1 MDLTPYTPKYSLG
14 LLILIAVCSIV
25 IIEGKIGKV
34 YWSYFISLMALGL
47 NIQSHLSL
55 VKFYEFRKSK
65 KESIKKLKKAI
76 DQIIIISTWT
86 IACLSVF
93 VLFCKNMS
101 DIILVIYAYNIY
113 NFLTV
118 IYLSYLGFGLITNLE
133 Y

>member
-101 DIILVIYAYNIY
+101 DIVLVIYAYNIY

>member
-1 MDLTPYTPKYSLG
+1 MDLTPYKPRHSISTI
-14 LLILIAVCSIV
+14 ILIAVCSIV

-93 VLFCKNMS
+93 VLFCENMS

-118 IYLSYLGFGLITNLE
+118 IYLSYLGFSLITNLE

>member
-1 MDLTPYTPKYSLG
+1 
-14 LLILIAVCSIV
+14 
-25 IIEGKIGKV
+25 
-34 YWSYFISLMALGL
+34 MALGL

-65 KESIKKLKKAI
+65 KESIKKLKKVI

-101 DIILVIYAYNIY
+101 DIILIIYAYNIY

>member
-1 MDLTPYTPKYSLG
+1 MDLTPYKPKYSLG
-14 LLILIAVCSIV
+14 LLTLIAVCSIV

-76 DQIIIISTWT
+76 DQIIIISTWI

-118 IYLSYLGFGLITNLE
+118 IYLSSLGFGLITNLE

>member
-1 MDLTPYTPKYSLG
+1 MDLTPYKPKYSLG
-14 LLILIAVCSIV
+14 LLVLIAVCSIV